1 MVELDMIDTTGT
13 DFPKGKKEK
22 EVPQLRSNVQ
32 QIQYQE
38 LPEPKATDNLGIP
51 EATPISA
58 REAIKYQPQQ
68 TANAVEEQVKS
79 ETTPGTIPGPY
90 GPVDIVS
97 LRTSKAQK
105 ELAEAERIKN
115 ESETKA
121 EKGRLEVEKERL
133 ELQKKEAEILAKNSP
148 EAQRLSKLQKER

>member
-68 TANAVEEQVKS
+68 TANKIIQIKKREFVVYQHFFHNKKNVLM
-79 ETTPGTIPGPY
+79 PGP
-90 GPVDIVS
+90 S
-97 LRTSKAQK
+97 LPA
-105 ELAEAERIKN
+105 
-115 ESETKA
+115 
-121 EKGRLEVEKERL
+121 LE
-133 ELQKKEAEILAKNSP
+133 QNMTP
-148 EAQRLSKLQKER
+148 